1 LVRSPLGHPS
11 CLSSSFLICLASHIL
26 IFKNSFI
33 REPKVPLANSRT
45 AALITTRMRTR
56 VTYERRWEKKHGDEN
71 TQVEKMARKN
81 IEGN

>member
-1 LVRSPLGHPS
+1 
-11 CLSSSFLICLASHIL
+11 LASHIL

-33 REPKVPLANSRT
+33 REPKVPLANGRT
-45 AALITTRMRTR
+45 ATLITMRTRTR
-56 VTYERRWEKKHGDEN
+56 VTCERRWEKKHGDEN